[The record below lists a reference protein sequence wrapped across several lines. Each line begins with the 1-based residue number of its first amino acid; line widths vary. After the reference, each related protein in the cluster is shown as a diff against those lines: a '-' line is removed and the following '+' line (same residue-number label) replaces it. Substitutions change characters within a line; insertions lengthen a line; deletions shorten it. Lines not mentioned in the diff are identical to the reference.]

1 MKKHFLCLILLIP
14 VLSFSQKA
22 EKIKGN
28 KNVTIQ
34 ETKIDSFTVISIG
47 ENIQINLLEG
57 EPMVKIE
64 TDENLHDVIEFDVD
78 DNTLSFGL
86 NKRITTKKKLNITVY
101 YPSTIESIIAKD
113 DAEIK
118 SLSTIVID
126 RLNLKTGGTSKVNLE
141 LETSVFNFTN
151 HEKSRTELKV
161 IADSMTISLRGN
173 SKLKG
178 IIISPKLVS
187 NLYDR
192 ATAELKGEVDSLYI
206 DLNNRTSF
214 TSKYLKATY
223 CEILTQENSDAT
235 INISDELYIK
245 AKDNSD
251 INIYNEPQ
259 IILEEFTETA
269 TLQKKQIK
277 VK

>member
-1 MKKHFLCLILLIP
+1 
-14 VLSFSQKA
+14 
-22 EKIKGN
+22 
-28 KNVTIQ
+28 
-34 ETKIDSFTVISIG
+34 
-47 ENIQINLLEG
+47 
-57 EPMVKIE
+57 
-64 TDENLHDVIEFDVD
+64 
-78 DNTLSFGL
+78 
-86 NKRITTKKKLNITVY
+86 
-101 YPSTIESIIAKD
+101 
-113 DAEIK
+113 
-118 SLSTIVID
+118 
-126 RLNLKTGGTSKVNLE
+126 
-141 LETSVFNFTN
+141 
-151 HEKSRTELKV
+151 
-161 IADSMTISLRGN
+161 MTISLRGN

-178 IIISPKLVS
+178 NIISPKLVS